1 MPASA
6 PTKSGHRKRLR
17 ERFLK
22 GGLAGFHDYEV
33 VELLLTYAI
42 PRRDVKPIAKSLIK
56 KFGSLNK
63 LFDAEPDE
71 LKSVNGVGENAA
83 MVLGLVRRFTNEY
96 LSEGPEEQ
104 SLVRTPEDAVELLR
118 GNAETAHD
126 GSLFAIYLNSKN
138 FALGVEMV
146 ADGAAFDK
154 GSPMRRALESA
165 FAYNARSVIFVRCLK
180 DDESPDEDEKRR
192 ALAMQD
198 AARSVDIIV
207 HDYIAEGNG
216 LIFSA
221 REKGWLRER

>member
-42 PRRDVKPIAKSLIK
+42 PRRDVKPLAKLLIK
-56 KFGSLNK
+56 RFGSLNNV
-63 LFDAEPDE
+63 FDAEPDE

-83 MVLGLVRRFTNEY
+83 IVLGLVRQFTNSY

-104 SLVRTPEDAVELLR
+104 SLVRTPEQAVELIR
-118 GNAETAHD
+118 NNATMAHD
-126 GSLFAIYLNSKN
+126 GALFAIYLNSKN

-154 GSPMRRALESA
+154 ESSTRRALESA
-165 FAYNARSVIFVRCLK
+165 FAYNALSVIFVRCLK
-180 DDESPDEDEKRR
+180 DDDSPDEDEKRL
-192 ALAMQD
+192 ALVMQD
-198 AARSVDIIV
+198 AARAVDIIV
-207 HDYIAEGNG
+207 HDYIAAGNG

-221 REKGWLRER
+221 REKGWLLER

>member
-42 PRRDVKPIAKSLIK
+42 PRRDVKPLAKLLIK
-56 KFGSLNK
+56 RFGSLNGV
-63 LFDAEPDE
+63 FDAPPDE
-71 LKSVNGVGENAA
+71 LKSVNGIGENAA
-83 MVLGLVRRFTNEY
+83 IVLGLVRQFTNSY

-104 SLVRTPEDAVELLR
+104 SLVRTSEEAVELIR
-118 GNAETAHD
+118 GNAAMAYD

-138 FALGVEMV
+138 FALGVETI
-146 ADGAAFDK
+146 AGPEAFDRE
-154 GSPMRRALESA
+154 SSTRRALESA

-180 DDESPDEDEKRR
+180 DGDSPDEGEKRL

-198 AARSVDIIV
+198 SARSVDIIV
-207 HDYIAEGNG
+207 HDYIAAGNG
-216 LIFSA
+216 FIFSA
-221 REKGWLRER
+221 RENGWLMER

>member
-1 MPASA
+1 MPGSA

-22 GGLAGFHDYEV
+22 AGLAGFHDYEV

-42 PRRDVKPIAKSLIK
+42 PRRDVKPLAKLLIK
-56 KFGSLNK
+56 RFGSLNGV
-63 LFDAEPDE
+63 FDAAPDE

-83 MVLGLVRRFTNEY
+83 IVLSLVRQFTNAY

-104 SLVRTPEDAVELLR
+104 SLVRTPEAAVELIR
-118 GNAETAHD
+118 SAATMGHD

-138 FALGVEMV
+138 FALGVETI
-146 ADGAAFDK
+146 ADGTAFDK
-154 GSPMRRALESA
+154 ESSTRKALESA

-180 DDESPDEDEKRR
+180 DADSPDEDEKRL
-192 ALAMQD
+192 ALVMQD

-207 HDYIAEGNG
+207 HDYIAAGNG
-216 LIFSA
+216 FIFSA